1 MRGVSAAP
9 RSPLLGA
16 PAGLSLWHTCHN
28 MEAKTTARQMLK
40 NLLDE
45 IERGPFTVSRVC
57 VKAGMNPSVA
67 SRWRAKDIEPRL
79 STIERLQ

>member
-1 MRGVSAAP
+1 
-9 RSPLLGA
+9 
-16 PAGLSLWHTCHN
+16 

-40 NLLDE
+40 NLLAE

-79 STIERLQ
+79 STIERLQEAHAQLRAENPELVKQHERELAQL